1 MNSSDINGCLI
12 GTAVGDA
19 LGLPYE
25 GLSARRAMKVFGPPT
40 RHRLLFR
47 RGMVSDD
54 TEHTLIVAESLIE
67 SGGDT
72 KRFERAFAKRLRRW
86 FLSLPAG
93 MGMATA
99 KACLKLLVGVSA
111 KRSGV
116 FSAGNGPAMR
126 SAILGVFADDIQQLS
141 EFVRITTRITHT
153 DPKAEMGAFA
163 IALAAHLAKSGR
175 LIKPQEYL
183 SQLREHLPPD
193 GSAEFLT
200 VMERATEYAEKGCDT
215 KDLASDMGLV
225 KGVGGFVYHC
235 VPVAVH
241 CWLSHQT
248 DFRAAMETIISCG
261 GDTDTNAAMV
271 GGIIGASSAGDSI
284 PVEWIDSLILYPM
297 SIESIGKLAQELNNT
312 RESGEA
318 GAPKSPLWVSTF
330 ARNVFF
336 LAVVLF
342 HGFRRLLPPY

>member
-1 MNSSDINGCLI
+1 MSSPDFKGCLI

-25 GLSARRAMKVFGPPT
+25 GLSARRAMKLFGPPT
-40 RHRLLFR
+40 RHRFLFG
-47 RGMVSDD
+47 RGMISDD
-54 TEHTLIVAESLIE
+54 TEHTLIVAESLVE
-67 SGGDT
+67 SAGD
-72 KRFERAFAKRLRRW
+72 KELFERALAQRLSRW

-93 MGMATA
+93 IGMATA

-111 KRSGV
+111 TRSGV

-126 SAILGVFADDIQQLS
+126 SPILGVFAEDVPQLS
-141 EFVRITTRITHT
+141 ELVRITTRITHT

-175 LIKPQEYL
+175 LIEPQEYL
-183 SQLREHLPPD
+183 SQLREHLPSD

-200 VMERATEYAEKGCDT
+200 LMERSIKYAENGRDT

-225 KGVGGFVYHC
+225 KGVGGYVYHC

-261 GDTDTNAAMV
+261 GDADTNAAMV
-271 GGIIGASSAGDSI
+271 GGIIGASSVDDSI
-284 PVEWIDSLILYPM
+284 PAEWINSLVLYPM
-297 SIESIGKLAQELNNT
+297 SFDSIGKLAQQLNHT
-312 RESGEA
+312 RESGEV
-318 GAPKSPLWVSTF
+318 GAPRSPLWVSTF

-336 LAVVLF
+336 LTVVLF
-342 HGFRRLLPPY
+342 HGFRRLFPPY